1 MRILISAASKHGS
14 THEIAEHITETFV
27 DRGLQTEIVD
37 PEWVTNLEGY
47 DAVILG
53 SAVYA
58 ASWRKDAAD
67 FVERLGAELR
77 TRPVWLFS
85 SGPLGDEE
93 DQILELRHLD
103 QLMETSGAR
112 SHTWFAGKLDK
123 DDLNFAEK
131 TIIKMVKAPYGD
143 YRQWAE
149 IDEWTNSIA
158 DELTAS

>member
-14 THEIAEHITETFV
+14 THEIAEHITKTFV
-27 DRGLQTEIVD
+27 DRDLQTEIVD
-37 PEWVTNLEGY
+37 PEWVTSLDGY

-58 ASWRKDAAD
+58 STWRKEAAD
-67 FVERLGAELR
+67 FVERLGADLR

-93 DQILELRHLD
+93 EQILELRHLD
-103 QLMETSGAR
+103 KLLESSGAR

-123 DDLNFAEK
+123 DDLNIAEK
-131 TIIKMVKAPYGD
+131 AIIKMVKAPYGD
-143 YRQWAE
+143 YRRWDE
-149 IDEWTNSIA
+149 IDDWTNSIA
-158 DELTAS
+158 DELTRG